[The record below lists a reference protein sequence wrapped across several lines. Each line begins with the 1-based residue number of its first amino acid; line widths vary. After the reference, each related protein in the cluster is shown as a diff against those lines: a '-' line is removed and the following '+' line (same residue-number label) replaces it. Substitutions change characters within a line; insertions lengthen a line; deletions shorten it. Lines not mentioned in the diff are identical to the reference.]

1 MFSFFKKSRAK
12 PAGDLYVSVVKDDNP
27 ELFLDIDQTALSGL
41 TKEKYVTLRVIVVKP
56 DDRPQK

>member
-1 MFSFFKKSRAK
+1 MFFKKQRAK
-12 PAGDLYVSVVKDDNP
+12 PAGDLYVSVTNGDNP

-41 TKEKYVTLRVIVVKP
+41 TKEKCVTLRVIVVKP